1 MFVASI
7 IFAIGY
13 LAAYPGL
20 GKFPG
25 LLGWT
30 QITEWQTEVE
40 AAELQYG
47 PIFEAYRTQTVEA
60 VASDPK
66 ARKMGQRLFAN
77 NCAQCH
83 GSDARGS
90 HGFPNLTDSDW
101 LYGGDTAAIK
111 QSITYGR
118 AGQMPAWGPVIGE
131 EKTDA
136 VTAYVQSLSGQP
148 VDAAQADAGK
158 AVYETYCIACHG
170 AEGKGNPMFGAP
182 DLTDNI
188 WLYGS
193 SGSQIRRSIA
203 NGRQGQ
209 MPAHKDL
216 LDESRIHLIAAYVY
230 SLSQAPAQ

>member
-1 MFVASI
+1 
-7 IFAIGY
+7 
-13 LAAYPGL
+13 
-20 GKFPG
+20 
-25 LLGWT
+25 
-30 QITEWQTEVE
+30 
-40 AAELQYG
+40 
-47 PIFEAYRTQTVEA
+47 
-60 VASDPK
+60 
-66 ARKMGQRLFAN
+66 
-77 NCAQCH
+77 
-83 GSDARGS
+83 
-90 HGFPNLTDSDW
+90 
-101 LYGGDTAAIK
+101 
-111 QSITYGR
+111 
-118 AGQMPAWGPVIGE
+118 VIGE

-158 AVYETYCIACHG
+158 AVYGTYCIACHG